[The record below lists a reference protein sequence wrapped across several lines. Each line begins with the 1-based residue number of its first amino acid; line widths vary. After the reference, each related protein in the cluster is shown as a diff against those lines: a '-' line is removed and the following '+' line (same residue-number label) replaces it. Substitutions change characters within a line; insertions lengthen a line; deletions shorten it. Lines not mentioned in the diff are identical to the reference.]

1 MKYLVSLLAATSLAT
16 LPVYACGNKT
26 AETRTIPAGHHT
38 TMKKDIVATADA
50 AGFDT
55 LLAAAKAAGLVEAL
69 QADGPLTVFA
79 PTDEAFAKLGDE
91 KIAELLK
98 PENKDM
104 LADILKYH
112 VVSGEY
118 EAADFVG
125 KVTEVETL
133 GGTVTIDGTDG
144 VMVNSST
151 VIKADVETSNGIIH
165 AIDTV
170 LLPPM

>member
-1 MKYLVSLLAATSLAT
+1 M
-16 LPVYACGNKT
+16 
-26 AETRTIPAGHHT
+26 
-38 TMKKDIVATADA
+38 
-50 AGFDT
+50 
-55 LLAAAKAAGLVEAL
+55 
-69 QADGPLTVFA
+69 TVFA